1 MAQTKHP
8 IIFSNTGRAEV
19 MGRGNDWCILRTG
32 ASRTLPLVASLQA
45 AGFDVWSPVQTLTRS
60 RGRARERVEYAAPIM
75 PTFVFA
81 RADRRDNLARLAA
94 LPFSGHP
101 GFSVFRYLGA
111 IPTISDAEIAEAR
124 RIEERGKRAAKMG
137 QRQAFTIG
145 RPVKVTEGP
154 DAGLSGKVVKDG
166 GGKFVLVAFAGINMK
181 IGAWLLGTD
190 EVHSAPIAA

>member
-1 MAQTKHP
+1 
-8 IIFSNTGRAEV
+8 

-45 AGFDVWSPVQTLTRS
+45 AGFDVWSPVQTLIRR
-60 RGRARERVEYAAPIM
+60 RGPARERVEYLAPIM
-75 PTFVFA
+75 PTCVFA
-81 RADRRDNLARLAA
+81 RADRRHDLARLAA
-94 LPFSGHP
+94 LPFTEHP

-111 IPTISDAEIAEAR
+111 IPTIGDAEIAEAR

-145 RPVKVTEGP
+145 QPVKVKEGP
-154 DAGLSGKVVKDG
+154 AAGLSGEVVRG
-166 GGKFVLVAFAGINMK
+166 GDGKFVLVAFAGINIK

-190 EVHSAPIAA
+190 EVQDAPIAA

>member
-1 MAQTKHP
+1 
-8 IIFSNTGRAEV
+8 

-81 RADRRDNLARLAA
+81 RADRRDDLARLAA

-166 GGKFVLVAFAGINMK
+166 DGKFVLVAFAGINMK